1 MKFLFKFGSYILF
14 LNKVFTRPEKW
25 RMFRKNIF
33 NEMVTLGLDSL
44 PIVAII
50 SLFMGAVITI
60 QTASNSGGGIIPLYT
75 VGFAVRESVILEF
88 SPTIVALILV
98 GKIGSSISSQLG
110 TMRVTEQIDA
120 IEIMGVNSAS
130 FLVQPKIIALVL
142 LNPILITL
150 SIFLCIAG
158 GAIAGV
164 GSGVITP
171 YDYEYGIQYDFEPFD
186 YTYSMIKSV
195 VFGFII
201 TSVPAFYGYYVKG
214 GSVEVA
220 KASTTS
226 VVHSSIVILI
236 INYLL
241 TQLLLL

>member
-1 MKFLFKFGSYILF
+1 MKFIYSIGEYTIF
-14 LNKVFTRPEKW
+14 LLKVFSKPEKW
-25 RMFRKNIF
+25 KLFRKNVL
-33 NEMVTLGLDSL
+33 NEMITLGVSSI

-50 SLFMGAVITI
+50 SIFMGAALSI
-60 QTASNSGGGIIPLYT
+60 QTAANTGGGIIPLYT

-120 IEIMGVNSAS
+120 IEIMGINSAS

-150 SIFLCIAG
+150 SIFLSIG
-158 GAIAGV
+158 GGFIAGV
-164 GSGVITP
+164 GSGHITP
-171 YDYEYGIQYDFEPFD
+171 YDYEYGLQYDFIPFH
-186 YTYSMIKSV
+186 YTYSMIKSL

-201 TSVPAFYGYYVKG
+201 TSVPAYFGYYVKG

-220 KASTTS
+220 KSSTQA
-226 VVHSSIVILI
+226 VVQSSIAILI

-241 TQLLLL
+241 TQLLLM

>member
-1 MKFLFKFGSYILF
+1 MKFLYRFGEYTLF
-14 LNKVFTRPEKW
+14 INKVFTRPEKW
-25 RMFRKNIF
+25 KLFRKNILD
-33 NEMVTLGLDSL
+33 EMIVLGVSSL

-60 QTASNSGGGIIPLYT
+60 QTASNTGGGLIPLYT
-75 VGFAVRESVILEF
+75 VGFAVRESVLLEF

-130 FLVQPKIIALVL
+130 FLVQPKIIALVI

-150 SIFLCIAG
+150 SIFLCILG
-158 GAIAGV
+158 GYLAGV
-164 GSGVITP
+164 GSGAITP
-171 YDYEYGIQYDFEPFD
+171 YDYEYGIQYEFEPFD
-186 YTYSMIKSV
+186 YAYSMIKSV
-195 VFGFII
+195 VFGFVI
-201 TSVPAFYGYYVKG
+201 TSVPAYFGYYVKG
-214 GSVEVA
+214 GSVHVA
-220 KASTTS
+220 KASTQA
-226 VVHSSIVILI
+226 VVQSSIVILVL
-236 INYLL
+236 NYLL

>member
-1 MKFLFKFGSYILF
+1 MRFLKQLGKFTLFM
-14 LNKVFTRPEKW
+14 NKVFTRPEKW
-25 RMFRKNIF
+25 KLYRSNVT
-33 NEMVTLGLDSL
+33 NEMVNLALDSL
-44 PIVAII
+44 AIIAII

-60 QTASNSGGGIIPLYT
+60 QTASSTGGGLIPLYT
-75 VGFAVRESVILEF
+75 IGFAVRESVILEF

-98 GKIGSSISSQLG
+98 GKIGSSISSELG

-130 FLVQPKIIALVL
+130 FLVQPKIIALVI
-142 LNPILITL
+142 LNPILITI
-150 SIFLCIAG
+150 SIFLCVLG
-158 GAIAGV
+158 GYVAGV

-171 YDYEYGIQYDFEPFD
+171 YDYEYGIQFEFEPFD
-186 YTYSMIKSV
+186 YWYSMIKSV

-201 TSVPAFYGYYVKG
+201 TAVPAFYGYYVKG

-220 KASTTS
+220 KASTTA
-226 VVHSSIVILI
+226 VVHSSVVILI
-236 INYLL
+236 LNYLL

>member
-1 MKFLFKFGSYILF
+1 MKFLYSLGEYTLF
-14 LNKVFTRPEKW
+14 MNKVFSRPEKW
-25 RMFRKNIF
+25 KMFRQNILD
-33 NEMVTLGLDSL
+33 EMVTLGVSSL

-50 SLFMGAVITI
+50 SFFMGAVITI
-60 QTASNSGGGIIPLYT
+60 QTASNTGGGIIPLYT

-150 SIFLCIAG
+150 SIFLCIG
-158 GAIAGV
+158 GGFIAGV
-164 GSGVITP
+164 GSGAITP
-171 YDYEYGIQYDFEPFD
+171 YDYEYGIQYDFEAFD
-186 YTYSMIKSV
+186 YAYSMIKSV

-201 TSVPAFYGYYVKG
+201 TSVPAYFGYFVKG

-220 KASTTS
+220 KASTKS
-226 VVHSSIVILI
+226 VVQSSIVILA